1 MTSLLSPQIGKVH
14 EYLPRL
20 TAFEFDANKDDKAA
34 PNVVLFIGGLSDGL
48 LTVPYLPRLAESI
61 GSIDSEH
68 GKWVLVQALIS
79 SSYLGWGTG
88 SLEADAKELSLLVK
102 YLRSESGGSRKKIV
116 LMGHLTGCQDA
127 MQYLTKLCKKA
138 DVSEDVLLDGVILQA
153 PVSDREAVAHYMG
166 GAKKLEPLLEKC
178 EKEYL
183 SVGKSKYILP
193 HEFDIFETPV
203 TAYRF
208 YSLMSVRG
216 DDDYFSSDLN
226 SDDFKQTFGVFDRP
240 LLVLYGS
247 KDECVPSF
255 IDRERLVEL
264 WKNATDSKYWS
275 PLSKVLKG
283 ASHNIGP
290 TSDEGTIEDFLET
303 VQNFILSI

>member
-1 MTSLLSPQIGKVH
+1 MSSLLSPQVGKVH

-20 TAFEFDANKDDKAA
+20 TAFEFDGNSGSEAA

-48 LTVPYLPRLAESI
+48 LTVPYLPRLANSIESI
-61 GSIDSEH
+61 SSQH
-68 GKWVLVQALIS
+68 GQWVLVQALIS

-102 YLRSESGGSRKKIV
+102 YLRSEKGGNRKKIV
-116 LMGHLTGCQDA
+116 LMGHLTGCQDS

-138 DVSEDVLLDGVILQA
+138 DAPEDILLDGVILQA
-153 PVSDREAVAHYMG
+153 PVSDREAVADHMG
-166 GAKKLEPLLEKC
+166 GMKKLEPLLEKVK
-178 EKEYL
+178 KEFIL
-183 SVGKSKYILP
+183 TGKGQHILP
-193 HEFDIFETPV
+193 HEFDIFKTPV

-208 YSLMSVRG
+208 CSLMSIRG

-226 SDDFKQTFGVFDRP
+226 SDDFKQTFGIVDRP

-247 KDECVPSF
+247 KDECVPEF
-255 IDRERLVEL
+255 VDRELLVEK
-264 WKNATDSKYWS
+264 WKNATDTKYWS

-283 ASHNIGP
+283 ANHNVGP
-290 TSDEGTIEDFLET
+290 ISDDGTVEDFLEI
-303 VQNFILSI
+303 VCKFILSI